1 MQERPQNRNLVGA
14 TVNASGAELANSS
27 QSHECIVGSHSQA
40 IDQCG
45 ASALS
50 FSDLV
55 SFNPT
60 MDFGD
65 GQVDVLG
72 RKIIISVQK
81 GKCTVTKVEG
91 IPAKFCLG
99 KLVKKLKAKDM
110 LSCGGHVAKDKET
123 GSEFIQLQGGFS
135 AEVAQFLIQE
145 GICDADCIVRRG

>member
-1 MQERPQNRNLVGA
+1 
-14 TVNASGAELANSS
+14 
-27 QSHECIVGSHSQA
+27 
-40 IDQCG
+40 
-45 ASALS
+45 
-50 FSDLV
+50 
-55 SFNPT
+55 

-81 GKCTVTKVEG
+81 VPHLVTIIEGVTVPLAE
-91 IPAKFCLG
+91 L
-99 KLVKKLKAKDM
+99 LKKLKKL

-145 GICDADCIVRRG
+145 GICDADCIVHRG